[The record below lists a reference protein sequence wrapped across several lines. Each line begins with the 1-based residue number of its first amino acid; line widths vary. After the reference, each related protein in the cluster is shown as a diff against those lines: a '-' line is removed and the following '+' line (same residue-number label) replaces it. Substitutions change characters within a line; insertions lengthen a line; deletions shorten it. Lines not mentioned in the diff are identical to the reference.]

1 MIKLKIL
8 KIEDNVYSLEDEEKN
23 IYKIHL
29 KFIDTDV
36 KLNIKDII
44 YFDSKLLNPKY
55 EEYSLAYIFSKL
67 KSIYGRKDVDL
78 ESAEVIKIIKD
89 GKEIYLKR
97 IYG

>member
-8 KIEDNVYSLEDEEKN
+8 KIEDDVFKIEDEEKN
-23 IYKIHL
+23 IYKFHL
-29 KFIDTDV
+29 KFIDTDI
-36 KLNIKDII
+36 KLDVGDII

-55 EEYSLAYIFSKL
+55 EEYSLAYIFSNL
-67 KSIYGRKDVDL
+67 DSQYGRKNVDL
-78 ESAEVIKIIKD
+78 KSAEIIKIIKA